1 MGKCLITK
9 LNGSVSNKELLR
21 IGEMRMKIAKVENP
35 TAATQGFTIIVNK
48 PVVLKIIG
56 DGYFTDN
63 TLTVNK
69 GKTITLNVGSNGVW
83 VSNDNVEI
91 AILDKYSITALSSLY
106 PNQTSAERGS
116 NIYFNLSDL
125 KYSTALT
132 SLSIPNS
139 QVTGDIAN
147 LKGLT
152 ALTSLNLANSQVTG
166 DITNLK
172 GLTALTS
179 LSMPNSQVTG
189 DIANLKNLTALTYLS
204 MYNSQVT
211 GDIANL
217 KGLTALTYLNLANSQ
232 VTGDI
237 ANLKGLTALTSL
249 NLANSQVTGD
259 ITNLKGLTA
268 LTSLSMPNSQVTG
281 DIANLKNLTA
291 LTSLSLSNTN
301 VTGDIANLK
310 NITRL
315 GKELMLK
322 GLNLTG
328 NIGDLPNEVL
338 FVTNKEGKGNFT
350 WTTSSRTNI
359 LAMENIACDNIDKLL
374 QDMSK
379 MNANFAGQQAYH
391 KTISL
396 IGTRTSASDAA
407 VQTLQSKGYTV
418 SIIPA

>member
-21 IGEMRMKIAKVENP
+21 IGEMRMKIAKVENH

-63 TLTVNK
+63 TLAVNK

-106 PNQTSAERGS
+106 PNKTSAECGC

-132 SLSIPNS
+132 
-139 QVTGDIAN
+139 
-147 LKGLT
+147 
-152 ALTSLNLANSQVTG
+152 
-166 DITNLK
+166 
-172 GLTALTS
+172 
-179 LSMPNSQVTG
+179 
-189 DIANLKNLTALTYLS
+189 Y
-204 MYNSQVT
+204 
-211 GDIANL
+211 
-217 KGLTALTYLNLANSQ
+217 
-232 VTGDI
+232 
-237 ANLKGLTALTSL
+237 
-249 NLANSQVTGD
+249 
-259 ITNLKGLTA
+259 
-268 LTSLSMPNSQVTG
+268 LSMPNSQVTG

-315 GKELMLK
+315 DKELMLK